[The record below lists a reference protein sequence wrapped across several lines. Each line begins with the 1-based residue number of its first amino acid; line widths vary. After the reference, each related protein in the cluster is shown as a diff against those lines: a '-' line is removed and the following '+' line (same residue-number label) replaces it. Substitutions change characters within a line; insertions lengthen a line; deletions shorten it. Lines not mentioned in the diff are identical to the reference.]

1 MSRRD
6 AATALWT
13 LPDPESTPSL
23 IEMYEHGE
31 RAMSDDVFL
40 EQGIIGADPEH
51 HVERI
56 RSRAARRASGAGPDA
71 IAISRAVHDQRSEA
85 RERRARSAGARDDSR
100 AGSRAATSVAPRR
113 ERRTSLSGRYR
124 A

>member
-1 MSRRD
+1 
-6 AATALWT
+6 
-13 LPDPESTPSL
+13 L

-31 RAMSDDVFL
+31 RAMSDDEFL

-71 IAISRAVHDQRSEA
+71 IAISRAVRDQRSEA

-100 AGSRAATSVAPRR
+100 ARLACGNERCAAARASNVAEWP
-113 ERRTSLSGRYR
+113 L
-124 A
+124 